1 MSKILCAAA
10 DKASAD
16 RLKAALGRRGDVSVL
31 VVSAALDSDPRKDD
45 IARLALEALGR
56 DKLIIVQLDNAPPP
70 LGLRDV
76 PRYSW
81 SPDAADADK
90 QIEPLAKALLEARER
105 EAVDIKAP
113 KQRRFSIFWTI
124 IILILLAM
132 LAFVFFG
139 AVSSFYAPSLRA
151 ELSPELEIPGGAAMA
166 AVERAE
172 MRGSLASVQLMV
184 AAILA
189 IQVLTIA
196 VMLIR
201 WLLGALRRRRLKQ
214 GISDADASTAMVR
227 GLLFASY
234 SRADRERVDALIADI
249 EREGLPV
256 WLDRV
261 NIGGGTT
268 WPEAIVQAI
277 KSSSALIIFC
287 SPHAFQSDNVLREVN
302 LAAEYKKVILP
313 IVLERVQMPDSFHYY
328 LSTRQIIDVTEDP
341 NWRGKMMDAL
351 RRAA

>member
-1 MSKILCAAA
+1 MSRILYAAA
-10 DKASAD
+10 DKTAAD
-16 RLKAALGRRGDVSVL
+16 RLKTNLGQRGDVSLLL
-31 VVSAALDSDPRKDD
+31 VSSALEGDARKDD
-45 IARLALEALGR
+45 ITRLALEALGR
-56 DKLIIVQLDNAPPP
+56 DKLIIVQTDSAQPP

-76 PRYSW
+76 PRYPW
-81 SPDAADADK
+81 TPGAADADK
-90 QIEPLAKALLEARER
+90 QIESIAKALQEARER

-124 IILILLAM
+124 IILVLLAM

-139 AVSSFYAPSLRA
+139 AVSSLYSPSLRA
-151 ELSPELEIPGGAAMA
+151 ELSPDLEIPSGAAMA

-172 MRGSLASVQLMV
+172 VRGSLASVQLMV

-189 IQVLTIA
+189 IQVLTIV
-196 VMLIR
+196 VMLVR
-201 WLLGALRRRRLKQ
+201 WLFGAVRRRRHQ
-214 GISDADASTAMVR
+214 GDIESGAGAGSVR

-234 SRADRERVDALIADI
+234 SRQDRERVDALIADI

-277 KSSSALIIFC
+277 KSSRALIIFC
-287 SPHAFQSDNVLREVN
+287 SPHAFESDNVLREVN

-313 IVLERVQMPDSFHYY
+313 IVLDRAQMPDSFHYY
-328 LSTRQIIDVTEDP
+328 LSTRQIIDVTDDP
-341 NWRGKMMDAL
+341 NWRSKMMDAL
-351 RRAA
+351 QRAA